1 MLNTRSVAA
10 RYRPP
15 RFLGKRTLI
24 MLWRFPAQC
33 PAATRPSLPHAPP
46 SLDGAPPAPSPPSL
60 TPRLRCK
67 RKRRSGF
74 LRRRQYFFAVL
85 LALDQALLTHSF
97 GAKSHAPAI
106 GGCRA
111 EKS

>member
-24 MLWRFPAQC
+24 MLWRFPAQGT
-33 PAATRPSLPHAPP
+33 AATRPSLPHAPP

-74 LRRRQYFFAVL
+74 LRRRQYFFALV
-85 LALDQALLTHSF
+85 LALDQPLLDHLLI
-97 GAKSHAPAI
+97 AKPQVRDMRGTQA
-106 GGCRA
+106 
-111 EKS
+111 